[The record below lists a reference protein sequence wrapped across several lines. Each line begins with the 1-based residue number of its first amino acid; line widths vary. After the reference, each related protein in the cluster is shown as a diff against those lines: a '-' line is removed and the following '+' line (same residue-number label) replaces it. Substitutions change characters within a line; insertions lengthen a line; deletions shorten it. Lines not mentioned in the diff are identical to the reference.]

1 MRVFIIGGTGYIGS
15 NLSLYLQGKGFDVVR
30 ASRGPVSYSTTDRE
44 PMVQNVVVDLNR
56 KDSYVEYLM
65 SSDIIVYL
73 AGTALPSDVDSESQH
88 ISENLLPFVNLL
100 KANATLSNLP
110 VIFSS
115 SGGTVYGTPISLPI
129 SEGHST
135 LPSSSYG
142 VLKLTMENYLE
153 YFSQSHALRYVSLRI
168 ANPYG
173 GIGHTNSNQGLIN
186 VSMKRI
192 FSHQPIT
199 IWGDGSVIRDYIYMD
214 DLVSAFLAAINYKGK
229 FKKFNIG
236 TGTGY
241 SVIEIVKEIEAAT
254 NIKPSVLYE
263 MNHYFGV
270 RSNILDISLAKN
282 ELFWSPEFSLS
293 EGIKKAVRCY
303 A

>member
-1 MRVFIIGGTGYIGS
+1 MRVLIIGGTGYIGT

-30 ASRGPVSYSTTDRE
+30 ASRGSVSYSTTDRE
-44 PMVQNVVVDLNR
+44 PKVQNVVVDLNQ
-56 KDSYVEYLM
+56 KDSYTEYLM

-73 AGTALPSDVDSESQH
+73 AGAALPSDVDSEPQH

-100 KANATLSNLP
+100 KANAAQSNLP

-115 SGGTVYGTPISLPI
+115 SGGTVYGTPITLPI
-129 SEGHST
+129 SESHST

-153 YFSQSHALRYVSLRI
+153 YFSQSHGLRYVSLRI

-173 GIGHTNSNQGLIN
+173 GIGHTKANQGLIN
-186 VSMKRI
+186 VSMKKI
-192 FSHQPIT
+192 LSHQPIT

-229 FKKFNIG
+229 LKKFNIG
-236 TGTGY
+236 TGTGH

-254 NIKPSVLYE
+254 NIKPSVLYD

-270 RSNILDISLAKN
+270 GSNILDISLAKN
-282 ELFWSPEFSLS
+282 ELFWFPEFSLS
-293 EGIKKAVRCY
+293 EGIKMAVRCY